1 MKPLRLVLDA
11 RHIRDFGIGT
21 YIRNLVLALARIDL
35 TDEFT
40 LVCSP
45 SNEPDF
51 MGLPGNFR
59 VVSYAQ
65 SDQQL
70 RDNVAFPMFVRKFG
84 ADLYHI
90 PLNRVPF
97 WMPRPY
103 VVTIHDMS
111 RHVFSTASN
120 LRKQMSLWKSRRS
133 LMRASRVMAVS
144 AATRRDVEDIF
155 NIPAARLRTIHN
167 ALDPRFLSFGR
178 DESGR
183 AERRRQLDRYQ
194 IHFPYVLYAGTIK
207 PQKNVPRLI
216 EAFAVARGELAAHPR
231 LKDLRLVV
239 IGDDISQNPA
249 VRLAVNQTRTR
260 EHVRFLG
267 FVSQETLQAFYES
280 AEVFAFPSLYEG
292 FGLPPL
298 EAMACGTPV
307 LTSNVSSLPEVVDDA
322 AVMIN
327 PENVFEIARGMKDL
341 LVDEALRARCIERG
355 LARTR
360 VFSWEKT
367 AAQVLETYR
376 EVARE
381 GGD

>member
-1 MKPLRLVLDA
+1 MKPLRVVLDA

-21 YIRNLVLALARIDL
+21 YIRNLVYALAKIDL

-45 SNEPDF
+45 KNESDF
-51 MGLPGNFR
+51 AGLPANFH
-59 VVSYAQ
+59 VVSYAR
-65 SDQQL
+65 SDRQI
-70 RDNVAFPMFVRKFG
+70 RDNAEFPMFVKKFG
-84 ADLYHI
+84 ADVYHI

-120 LRKQMSLWKSRRS
+120 LRRQFSLWKSRRS

-155 NIPAARLRTIHN
+155 NIPKERLRTIPN
-167 ALDPRFLSFGR
+167 ALDPRFLST
-178 DESGR
+178 SR
-183 AERRRQLDRYQ
+183 AEAARSERRRQLDRYQ
-194 IHFPYVLYAGTIK
+194 INFPYVLYAGTIK

-216 EAFAVARGELAAHPR
+216 ESFAVARAELAAHTR
-231 LKDLRLVV
+231 LKDLRLVI

-260 EHVRFLG
+260 EFVRFLG
-267 FVSQETLQAFYES
+267 FVPQETLQAFYES
-280 AEVFAFPSLYEG
+280 AEIFAFPSLYEG

-307 LTSNVSSLPEVVDDA
+307 LTSNVSSLPEVVDEA
-322 AVMIN
+322 AVLVN

-341 LVDEALRARCIERG
+341 LVDEGLRAQCVERG
-355 LARTR
+355 LARTQ

-367 AAQVLETYR
+367 ASQVLETYR
-376 EVARE
+376 EVARR
-381 GGD
+381 G